1 MPGSGCGYTASMPLR
16 IALVG
21 IGKIARDQHI
31 PALAANRRFELVACA
46 SRNATIDGT
55 RSFPDLESL
64 LAGVP
69 DLDCISICTPP
80 QAHFDAALLALRAG
94 KHVMLEKP
102 PSATTRQIALLAEE
116 AAARGRTLFQT
127 WHSRF
132 AAGVD
137 AARDWLRSRQLVRGR
152 IVWKEDVHHWHPGQR
167 WIWEPGGFGVFDPGI
182 NALSLLTEIL
192 PGEVNVQRA
201 TLEFPENQQAPI
213 AARLDLR
220 TLDGVAIDA
229 DFDFRQKGEQSWD
242 IELETTSGSLKL
254 SRGGAGLEIDGKTM
268 LTDEGLAGEYPR
280 LYQRFAAL
288 CDAGESDVDWRPF
301 QLVADAFLVGERRTV
316 AAHQI

>member
-1 MPGSGCGYTASMPLR
+1 MPLR

-21 IGKIARDQHI
+21 VGKIARDQHI
-31 PALAANRRFELVACA
+31 PALAANRHFELVACA
-46 SRNATIDGT
+46 SRNATVDGL
-55 RSFPDLESL
+55 RCYSDIEAL

-69 DLDCISICTPP
+69 ELDCISICTPP

-102 PSATTRQIALLAEE
+102 PAATTRQIALLADE
-116 AAARGRTLFQT
+116 AEARGRTLFQT

-132 AAGVD
+132 AGGVD
-137 AARDWLRSRQLVRGR
+137 AAREWLASRKLVRGR
-152 IVWKEDVHHWHPGQR
+152 IVWKEDVHFWHPGQR

-182 NALSLLTEIL
+182 NALSVLTEIL
-192 PGEVNVQRA
+192 PGEVNIQKA

-213 AARLDLR
+213 AAQLDLR
-220 TLDGVAIDA
+220 TIEGVGIEAQ
-229 DFDFRQKGEQSWD
+229 FDFRQKGEQSWD

-254 SRGGAGLEIDGKTM
+254 SRGGAGLAIDGNTI
-268 LTDEGLAGEYPR
+268 LLDEGLAGEYPR

-288 CDAGESDVDWRPF
+288 CEGGASEVDWRPF

-316 AAHQI
+316 APHQI